1 MAKQN
6 EKLIEKVCQLGQT
19 CYCNPTFG
27 EQLSKIFITSSIIL
41 LIITII
47 IYLIYLNRNKLA
59 LILAPHFYYKC
70 NGQLPDNNTNNNNTN
85 NNTNNSNNNSNNKNN
100 TNSK

>member
-6 EKLIEKVCQLGQT
+6 TKLIDTVCQLGQT

-27 EQLSKIFITSSIIL
+27 ERLSKIFIVVSIIL
-41 LIITII
+41 LMITII
-47 IYLIYLNRNKLA
+47 SYLIYLNRNKLA
-59 LILAPHFYYKC
+59 LMLAPYFYYKC
-70 NGQLPDNNTNNNNTN
+70 NGQMPENE
-85 NNTNNSNNNSNNKNN
+85 NKNN

>member
-6 EKLIEKVCQLGQT
+6 TKLIDKVCQLGQT

-27 EQLSKIFITSSIIL
+27 EQLSKIFITGSIIL

-47 IYLIYLNRNKLA
+47 SYLIYLNRNKIA
-59 LILAPHFYYKC
+59 LFLAPYFYYKC
-70 NGQLPDNNTNNNNTN
+70 NGQLPENNNNN
-85 NNTNNSNNNSNNKNN
+85 D